1 MSPAA
6 RAEARV
12 PPMAGLVVAVL
23 AISTSAILVRW
34 SEAPS
39 LVKALYRVV
48 FTTLLLAPFAFTR
61 HGSELR
67 SLSGRDLL
75 LACASGLAL
84 AVHFA
89 AWFESLR
96 WTSVAA
102 SVTLVQSQP
111 VFVAAGAAV
120 LLDERIGRR
129 KVVGIAVAL
138 AGMVVMSGGEL
149 LSGGAVAGRR
159 PLYGDGLAVLGA
171 ATLAAYY
178 LAGRSLRQRVSLL
191 PYVVVVYAV
200 CAVALF
206 GFALAGPLL
215 SGRSA
220 TLAPLLFDYPT
231 REWILFLAMAVGP
244 GIFGHTVV
252 NWALAHLESS
262 VVSVSLLGEPLGST
276 LLAIYFFAEVPGVA
290 TVVGGAVVLA
300 GIYLTTRGGE
310 TASESEPADPVDA
323 ASRTHD

>member
-1 MSPAA
+1 MAA
-6 RAEARV
+6 LA
-12 PPMAGLVVAVL
+12 VAVL

-48 FTTLLLAPFAFTR
+48 FTTLLLAPLAFTR
-61 HGSELR
+61 HGAELR
-67 SLSGRDLL
+67 SLARGDLL
-75 LACASGLAL
+75 VACASGVAL

-89 AWFESLR
+89 SWFESLR

-111 VFVAAGAAV
+111 VFVAVGAAV
-120 LLDERIGRR
+120 LLDERVGRTR
-129 KVVGIAVAL
+129 AVGIAVAL

-149 LSGGAVAGRR
+149 LAGGAAAGRR

-171 ATLAAYY
+171 VMVAAYY
-178 LAGRSLRQRVSLL
+178 LAGRALRQRVSLV

-200 CAVALF
+200 CAVALLAF
-206 GFALAGPLL
+206 TLAGPLL
-215 SGRSA
+215 SGGP
-220 TLAPLLFDYPT
+220 TDLAPLLFDYPA
-231 REWILFLAMAVGP
+231 REWLLFLAMAVGP
-244 GIFGHTVV
+244 GIFGHTVI
-252 NWALAHLESS
+252 NWSLAHLDSS

-276 LLAIYFFAEVPGVA
+276 LLAVYFFAEVPGVA

-300 GIYLTTRGGE
+300 GIYLTTREG
-310 TASESEPADPVDA
+310 EPASGTEAGRPVDDA
-323 ASRTHD
+323 TTVDAEPGSHD